1 MKHAMSQSEVT
12 ILDAYDDLFLKIVK
26 KMESNN
32 NFPPLKN
39 ESFVGKF
46 IGY

>member
-1 MKHAMSQSEVT
+1 MPQSEVT
-12 ILDAYDDLFLKIVK
+12 FLDAYDDLFFKFVK
-26 KMESNN
+26 KMESSNN
-32 NFPPLKN
+32 LPPLKN